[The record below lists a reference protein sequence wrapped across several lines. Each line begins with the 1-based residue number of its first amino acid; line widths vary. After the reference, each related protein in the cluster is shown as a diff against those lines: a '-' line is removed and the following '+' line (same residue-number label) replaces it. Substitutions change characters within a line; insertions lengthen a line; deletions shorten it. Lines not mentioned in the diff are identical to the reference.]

1 MKTNDK
7 LLHLLNH
14 GFSGHLLGELN
25 ESQVNTLYKKLVES
39 KKENKEATTKTETK
53 TYTDYSSGE
62 VSTMKSKGQTIN
74 VKDGQVQPLPDGGIR
89 VVQEEDDLEND
100 DISLSLGAKGDDDMA
115 LALSNMEITEKFASK
130 AQQKYF
136 WAKGNRSKGKEKE
149 KWCTMAD
156 EFQKSTSKKQ
166 SKVMPEKI
174 HPEKTVK
181 YKKETKENYLDMVG
195 KAFNKNM
202 GNKIADIRPSVNMGE
217 SEIEKGIMRLIE
229 KHLTPKMSKK
239 EFLSLVSEQGTKEK
253 EKERTKEKEKE
264 RKHDNPY
271 KPKEGPKTSP
281 KAKKEETNEQG
292 SPTIAPPKPKTP
304 TKPSPSTPYRPKPGP
319 KPAPKAG
326 KENLPNW
333 LSFKSIGI
341 NLK

>member
-1 MKTNDK
+1 
-7 LLHLLNH
+7 
-14 GFSGHLLGELN
+14 
-25 ESQVNTLYKKLVES
+25 
-39 KKENKEATTKTETK
+39 
-53 TYTDYSSGE
+53 
-62 VSTMKSKGQTIN
+62 
-74 VKDGQVQPLPDGGIR
+74 
-89 VVQEEDDLEND
+89 
-100 DISLSLGAKGDDDMA
+100 
-115 LALSNMEITEKFASK
+115 
-130 AQQKYF
+130 
-136 WAKGNRSKGKEKE
+136 
-149 KWCTMAD
+149 
-156 EFQKSTSKKQ
+156 
-166 SKVMPEKI
+166 MPEKI